1 MNMTNPQSTAL
12 DELDFDKVDFDA
24 MLGDLADM
32 SVIGGFDSENDD
44 SCQGGACK
52 I

>member
-1 MNMTNPQSTAL
+1 MTNPQAIDLDDLNL
-12 DELDFDKVDFDA
+12 DELNFDA

-44 SCQGGACK
+44 NCQGGACK

>member
-1 MNMTNPQSTAL
+1 MTNPQAIDLDDLNL
-12 DELDFDKVDFDA
+12 DELNFDT
-24 MLGDLADM
+24 MLGDLADV

>member
-1 MNMTNPQSTAL
+1 MTNPQAIDLDDWNL
-12 DELDFDKVDFDA
+12 DELNFDT

>member
-1 MNMTNPQSTAL
+1 MTNPQAIDLDDLNL
-12 DELDFDKVDFDA
+12 DELNFDT

>member
-1 MNMTNPQSTAL
+1 MTNPQSTDL
-12 DELDFDKVDFDA
+12 DELDFDEVDFDA
-24 MLGDLADM
+24 MLGALGDM
-32 SVIGGFDSENDD
+32 RGIGGFESENDD